1 MNFKPLQDR
10 ILVKRT
16 ESETK
21 SAGGIII
28 PDNAQEK
35 PTQAQVVAVGPG
47 KKLTNGELSCLD
59 VKVGDTVVFASYSGS
74 SLKIDGQDLLLL
86 KEDDVFGVIEN

>member
-1 MNFKPLQDR
+1 MKFKPLQDR

-35 PTQAQVVAVGPG
+35 PTQAQVVAVGAG
-47 KKLTNGELSCLD
+47 RKLDSGELYTPD
-59 VKVGDTVVFASYSGS
+59 VKVGDTVVFASYAGS
-74 SLKIDGQDLLLL
+74 ALKIDGEELLLL
-86 KEDDVFGVIEN
+86 KEDDVYGVLES